1 MKKSNGKY
9 FVGIGVLLIIAGI
22 LIFSDDGVI
31 GIIGIIFGLY
41 NFIKG
46 IRLLRGIQP
55 MLIRKQQKRYDHD
68 KEELRDKFEE
78 ANKKDKD

>member
-9 FVGIGVLLIIAGI
+9 FVGVGVLLIIAGI

-41 NFIKG
+41 NLIKG

>member
-41 NFIKG
+41 NLIKG

-68 KEELRDKFEE
+68 KEELKDKFEE

>member
-9 FVGIGVLLIIAGI
+9 FVGVGVLLIIAGI
-22 LIFSDDGVI
+22 LIFSDDGII

-41 NFIKG
+41 NLIKG

-68 KEELRDKFEE
+68 KEELKDKFEE
-78 ANKKDKD
+78 VNKKDKD